1 MTLYPLI
8 HLLSDGQFQ
17 TGTLLGEQLGI
28 SRTAVWK
35 QVKQLPSLGFEVI
48 TKKNVGYCLA
58 RPLQLLDVEALQAE
72 LLAAKSSLW
81 LSFVP
86 VIDSTNAEL
95 IRRLA
100 TEAALP
106 LGIKGHNVE
115 DQTIQNKPSNALMLA
130 EMQTA
135 GRGRRGRS
143 WFSPYAASLSLSISF
158 QMEGGANVLQGL
170 SLAVGV
176 VVKEVLETQ
185 GILGVQL
192 KWPNDLYLS
201 TAEHV
206 NGAKLGGILIELS
219 GDLAGPCNVVV
230 GLGLNVFRTQPPE
243 AIDQPLA
250 FLSDVIE
257 ETAICRTRLA
267 AKLALAL
274 EQLLSNFAAEGFRPW
289 QAGWNAAHVW
299 AGQAAS
305 IITPS
310 QQVQVV
316 LGGVTATGE
325 LQVTYNDGSSGLIN
339 AGEVS
344 VRARE

>member
-35 QVKQLPSLGFEVI
+35 QVKQLPSLGLEI
-48 TKKNVGYCLA
+48 LTKKNAGYCLVK
-58 RPLQLLDVEALQAE
+58 PLQLLQVEALQAE
-72 LLAAKSSLW
+72 LLAANSSLE
-81 LSFVP
+81 LSFLP

-95 IRRLA
+95 ARRLVNNSQSTKNFKA
-100 TEAALP
+100 
-106 LGIKGHNVE
+106 
-115 DQTIQNKPSNALMLA
+115 KPTNTLMLA

-230 GLGLNVFRTQPPE
+230 GVGLNIFRTQPPE
-243 AIDQPLA
+243 AIDQPLV
-250 FLSDVIE
+250 FLSDVIDE
-257 ETAICRTRLA
+257 AAICRTRLA

-299 AGQAAS
+299 AGQAAY

-310 QQVQVV
+310 QQVPVM
-316 LGGVTATGE
+316 LGGVTASGE
-325 LQVTYNDGSSGLIN
+325 LQVTYEDASSGLIN

>member
-1 MTLYPLI
+1 MNLYPLI
-8 HLLSDGQFQ
+8 KLLSNGEFK
-17 TGTLLGEQLGI
+17 TGTLLGEELGI

-35 QVKQLPSLGFEVI
+35 QIKQLPNLGLQVI
-48 TKKNVGYCLA
+48 TKKSEGYSLSQ
-58 RPLQLLDVEALQAE
+58 PLYLLDIS
-72 LLAAKSSLW
+72 LLDSKLKAANSSLA
-81 LSFVP
+81 LSFYP
-86 VIDSTNAEL
+86 VIDSTNSEL
-95 IRRLA
+95 ARRA
-100 TEAALP
+100 PA
-106 LGIKGHNVE
+106 
-115 DQTIQNKPSNALMLA
+115 NALLVA

-135 GRGRRGRS
+135 GRGRRGRD

-230 GLGLNVFRTQPPE
+230 GVGLNIFRTQPPE
-243 AIDQPLA
+243 AIDQPLV
-250 FLSDVIE
+250 FLSDVIDE
-257 ETAICRTRLA
+257 AAICRTRLA
-267 AKLALAL
+267 AALALAL

-299 AGQAAS
+299 AGQAAY

-310 QQVQVV
+310 QQVPVM